1 MQQWALC
8 EETHSWV
15 SLSQTKDS
23 DFVNL
28 GRAQES
34 VLRDSGNETQ
44 VTFQNYWLW
53 SSSWLWLLLDFL
65 KKEILFFFQ
74 LYYRDL
80 LFYHPLMWAYCGKI
94 RKPKEWELL
103 RRWGW
108 RGGRG
113 AQRGSMCPSS
123 PRLWIPSQ
131 QLNNNVL
138 GQV

>member
-65 KKEILFFFQ
+65 KKEILFFFSVVLQ
-74 LYYRDL
+74 RFIVLSPTYVGL
-80 LFYHPLMWAYCGKI
+80 LWKNTKTQRMRITQKMGV
-94 RKPKEWELL
+94 EWGE
-103 RRWGW
+103 
-108 RGGRG
+108 
-113 AQRGSMCPSS
+113 GSSEREHVPFKSKAVD
-123 PRLWIPSQ
+123 PIPATKQ
-131 QLNNNVL
+131 
-138 GQV
+138 